1 MASNGADD
9 TSDGPSSRG
18 TPTTQSSNKLGPPKP
33 SGPKPALSPGTS
45 QRSAANNA
53 AGTKEIED
61 LKTKLRMMEKKRA
74 EDREKLKTLE
84 QLQSER
90 DKFEG
95 IIQKLQTKYQP
106 QQLEIGDLRKQLK
119 EAEGRLEEAERLQA
133 EHDSILEMAAVDREM
148 AEETAEAIRT
158 EFEALK
164 VKAEELELEVDVLR
178 EENEEL
184 GQVMSPEEKSS
195 QGWLQLERSNERL
208 REALMRLRDM
218 TQQQEADLRSQV
230 KELEEDLA
238 EYGSVKAQ
246 YEATKEKLL
255 VSESHIEDLKQQLD
269 TAHGAEEMIE
279 ELAEKNMQHK
289 EEINEL
295 KAVIED
301 LESLKELNDELEINH
316 VETEKQLQ
324 EEIDFRESI
333 YNEQTRKVAQQDE
346 TIGDLE
352 YTLTRF
358 RELVSNLQGDLEDM
372 RASQQITETEANDL
386 TVKSRAMMDL
396 NMKLQ
401 SSVTKAQ
408 VKTIDVELGRME
420 SEESAQHLSIVKMYL
435 PEYFDEE
442 RTPILAFL
450 RFKRVSFKATIMH
463 GIIKERI
470 ADLASAA
477 VGPDDIF
484 TAYGALEKLT
494 WISLLCDRF
503 VNFVS
508 GCSVEEFATFEGALY
523 ELEPVERTLNS
534 WIESLKKNEFN
545 EKKCSVELQ
554 RSIALLSHLA
564 ETLMPPSVEAYADEL
579 CMRATLMQAYL
590 ENAASSLSH
599 LKALLQAKLPPVGE
613 DDEEGPFMFQKIDT
627 LATQA
632 RGAKVVTGKIAR
644 SLDEL
649 KSRSLALSDDTGP
662 SFEKAE
668 RATKDL
674 SEFARQLGENILE
687 LTNEEGRVEPFT
699 YAEIS
704 SNMSQT
710 TTLLFQPS
718 GVDKESSDALS
729 YFLTKIRTLGTYLE
743 DLSSVS
749 TDLSK
754 VTEFERH
761 PSPWIARSKELKS
774 NKTVSPDADE
784 EIQRLKNEIHEV
796 STALG
801 VKDKSLEE
809 QSIKIELLESRMRD
823 AGKKATLARELE
835 TKFEEVS
842 GRERELVEVVEKQSR
857 DLQAMESER
866 DDFRARFE
874 KAKRA
879 SGTSRDTAG
888 GKGATFLDN
897 EASMATARENEALR
911 KEIASLQASVR
922 FLRDDNRR
930 AHLLDPNSVQRANN
944 MRSWLDTPL
953 VKPKVREDRT
963 AAECQDV
970 LNHLLRLSKESHV
983 VDLKS
988 SVPQEGASRL
998 SWRPVKSTSRY
1009 HVLKQREDLERW
1021 NEWKDDVTRRE
1032 RERERKDAVK
1042 NRRAHSVRK
1051 VSTQREQQQ
1060 QERPPTQLQN
1070 GSSVIT
1076 EPHSRPSLTPSKSQ
1090 GMMGRAW
1097 KILGMQSDD
1106 DFEGNLDHSVE
1117 IV

>member
-1 MASNGADD
+1 
-9 TSDGPSSRG
+9 
-18 TPTTQSSNKLGPPKP
+18 
-33 SGPKPALSPGTS
+33 
-45 QRSAANNA
+45 
-53 AGTKEIED
+53 
-61 LKTKLRMMEKKRA
+61 MEKKRA

-106 QQLEIGDLRKQLK
+106 QQLEIGELRKQLK
-119 EAEGRLEEAERLQA
+119 EAEARLEEAEKLQA
-133 EHDSILEMAAVDREM
+133 EHDSILEMAALDREM

-164 VKAEELELEVDVLR
+164 SKAEELELEVEVLR

-208 REALMRLRDM
+208 REALIRLRDM
-218 TQQQEADLRSQV
+218 TQQQEADLKSQI

-238 EYGSVKAQ
+238 EYGDVKAQ

-301 LESLKELNDELEINH
+301 LENLKELNDELEINH

-333 YNEQTRKVAQQDE
+333 YNEQARKVAQQDE

-372 RASQQITETEANDL
+372 RASQQITETEASDL
-386 TVKSRAMMDL
+386 SVKSRAMMDL

-401 SSVTKAQ
+401 SSVSKAQ
-408 VKTIDVELGRME
+408 MKTIDVELGRME

-435 PEYFDEE
+435 PEYFEEE

-450 RFKRVSFKATIMH
+450 RFKRVSFKATLMH
-463 GIIKERI
+463 STIKERI
-470 ADLASAA
+470 SDLASSA

-484 TAYGALEKLT
+484 TTYGALEKLT

-545 EKKCSVELQ
+545 EKRCSVELQ

-564 ETLMPPSVEAYADEL
+564 ETLMPTSVEAYADEL
-579 CMRATLMQAYL
+579 CMSATLIQAYL
-590 ENAASSLSH
+590 ENTASSLSH
-599 LKALLQAKLPPVGE
+599 LKALIQARLPPVGE

-632 RGAKVVTGKIAR
+632 RGAKVVAGKIVR

-649 KSRSLALSDDTGP
+649 KSRSLALSDDAGP

-674 SEFARQLGENILE
+674 SDFARQLGENILE
-687 LTNEEGRVEPFT
+687 LTSEEGRVEPFT
-699 YAEIS
+699 YAEILD
-704 SNMSQT
+704 NMSQT
-710 TTLLFQPS
+710 TTSLFQPS

-729 YFLTKIRTLGTYLE
+729 YFMTKIRALGTLLE
-743 DLSSVS
+743 DLNSLS

-761 PSPWIARSKELKS
+761 QAPWIGRSKELKS
-774 NKTVSPDADE
+774 NKTISPDADE
-784 EIQRLKNEIHEV
+784 EIQRLKNEIQEI
-796 STALG
+796 STAIG

-823 AGKKATLARELE
+823 AGKKASLAREFE
-835 TKFEEVS
+835 SKFEEVS
-842 GRERELVEVVEKQSR
+842 AKERELVEVVEKQSR

-866 DDFRARFE
+866 DDYRARFE

-888 GKGATFLDN
+888 GKGATFLDT
-897 EASMATARENEALR
+897 EASMATIRENEALR
-911 KEIASLQASVR
+911 KEVASLQAAVR

-930 AHLLDPNSVQRANN
+930 AHLLDPSSVQRANN
-944 MRSWLDTPL
+944 MRSWLDVPL
-953 VKPKVREDRT
+953 VKPKVSEDKT

-970 LNHLLRLSKESHV
+970 LTHLLRLTKESHV

-998 SWRPVKSTSRY
+998 SWRPAKTTPRY

-1032 RERERKDAVK
+1032 RERERREAVK
-1042 NRRAHSVRK
+1042 NRRSHTARK
-1051 VSTQREQQQ
+1051 ATITQ
-1060 QERPPTQLQN
+1060 QEQYQPDYTQPQPQQFN
-1070 GSSVIT
+1070 GSRVIT
-1076 EPHSRPSLTPSKSQ
+1076 TANSRPSLTPSKSQ
-1090 GMMGRAW
+1090 GVMGRAW
-1097 KILGMQSDD
+1097 KILGMQTDD
-1106 DFEGNLDHSVE
+1106 DDDYEENLDHQVE